1 MSTPL
6 AIAAVTATVKSLL
19 EAQLLEHAPAMKL
32 SERITVTAKPPDH
45 VFLPRNPE
53 TPHLNLFLFN
63 VCPNAQ
69 RLSPSRPN
77 PEGVKVRP
85 PLPLDLYYLITAY
98 GGKEYEAEI
107 LLGYAMRI
115 LEDTPVLAPELI
127 LRASTHLQSELEKQ
141 SAPVEIALHP
151 MTVAELTGLWSAFN
165 ANYRPSV
172 AYCASLLLIDSLSP
186 GIKPPASSSPRPTML
201 RPR

>member
-6 AIAAVTATVKSLL
+6 VIAAVTATVKSLL
-19 EAQLLEHAPAMKL
+19 ESQLSEHAPTMKL

-63 VCPNAQ
+63 VCPNVQ
-69 RLSPSRPN
+69 RLSPSRPA
-77 PEGVKVRP
+77 PDGSRAKP
-85 PLPLDLYYLITAY
+85 PLPLDLYYLMTAY

-115 LEDTPVLAPELI
+115 LEDTPVLAPDLI
-127 LRASTHLQSELEKQ
+127 LRASSHLSSGLEKQ
-141 SAPVEIALHP
+141 VSPVELTLH
-151 MTVAELTGLWSAFN
+151 TLSIAELTGLWSAFN

-172 AYCASLLLIDSLSP
+172 AYCASGLLLDSLSP
-186 GIKPPASSSPRPTML
+186 GSTPPVSSPPRPTML

>member
-6 AIAAVTATVKSLL
+6 VIAAVTATLKSLL
-19 EAQLLEHAPAMKL
+19 ENQLAEHAPAMNL
-32 SERITVTAKPPDH
+32 SDRITVTAKAPDQ

-69 RLSPSRPN
+69 RLSPSRPA
-77 PEGVKVRP
+77 PDGSRAKP
-85 PLPLDLYYLITAY
+85 QLPLDLYYLMTAY

-115 LEDTPVLAPELI
+115 LEDTPVLAPDLI
-127 LRASTHLQSELEKQ
+127 HRASSHLASGPEKQ
-141 SAPVEIALHP
+141 ASPVELALHP
-151 MTVAELTGLWSAFN
+151 LSIAELTGLWSAFN

-172 AYCASLLLIDSLSP
+172 AYCAAGLLVDSLSS
-186 GIKPPASSSPRPTML
+186 GSISLVASPQRPTML